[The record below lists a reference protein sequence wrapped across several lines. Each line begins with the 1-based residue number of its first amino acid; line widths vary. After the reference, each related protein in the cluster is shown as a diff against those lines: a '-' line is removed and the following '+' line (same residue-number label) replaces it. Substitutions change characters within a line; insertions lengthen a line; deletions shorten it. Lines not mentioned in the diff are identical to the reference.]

1 MDVFVDQEHRLALRE
16 DDELVE
22 QQLERL
28 LLLAMRI

>member
-1 MDVFVDQEHRLALRE
+1 MDVFVDQEYRLALRE